1 MYCPGCGAREDQL
14 IQYCRTCGTDLRA
27 VRNGLERPDLD
38 VASIASAREEV
49 ARATAAK
56 IKEGQW
62 WQVGALVPEVEKLF
76 ESPGER
82 RLRLHRLDEEQRL
95 QRIRAGTIT
104 ASVGLGL
111 VVLFLVLS
119 LAEEKAFFLVGP
131 SLLVFLIGLGVV
143 INGLWFTVPKQ
154 SMADGSPEPYRQ
166 DALEGALRSGPGEQG
181 ELSRSLPSAL
191 PISVTEQ
198 TTRHLSGG
206 LVDTPHQNSPNKSL
220 DRSGGKRVSHQA

>member
-1 MYCPGCGAREDQL
+1 MYCPGCGVREDQL

-27 VRNGLERPDLD
+27 VRDGLERPDLD
-38 VASIASAREEV
+38 AASIASAREEI
-49 ARATAAK
+49 ARAAAAK

-62 WQVGALVPEVEKLF
+62 WQVGAIVPEVEKLF
-76 ESPGER
+76 ESPEER
-82 RLRLHRLDEEQRL
+82 RLRLLRSDEEQRL
-95 QRIRAGTIT
+95 RRIRVGTIT

-111 VVLFLVLS
+111 VVLFLLLT
-119 LAEEKAFFLVGP
+119 LAEGNALFLTGP

-154 SMADGSPEPYRQ
+154 SMPDRSLGWHRQ
-166 DALEGALRSGPGEQG
+166 DALEGTLRSVTGEQG
-181 ELSRSLPSAL
+181 ELSASGPSAP

-206 LVDTPHQNSPNKSL
+206 LVETPHQNHT
-220 DRSGGKRVSHQA
+220 R